1 MTCKECGNPL
11 ECVPDWVINPPTLC
25 YECYFW
31 TDLFNHSPNNVVI
44 DGKCYHID
52 PNEQAKYKGF
62 GGRKFKIRFLD
73 GTLAETTNLWLNGE
87 IPEHFR
93 GRFPNNAE
101 FIEQT

>member
-1 MTCKECGNPL
+1 MTCKECESEEEVLYPIG
-11 ECVPDWVINPPTLC
+11 LC

-31 TDLFNHSPNNVVI
+31 TDLFKHSPNNVVI

-52 PNEQAKYKGF
+52 PNEKAKHKGF

-73 GTLAETTNLWLNGE
+73 GTLVETTNLWLNGE

-93 GRFPNNAE
+93 ERFPNNAE
-101 FIEQT
+101 FITQT